1 MRYFTEIE
9 SYEITDKAKEN
20 INSIFIEEMKKSI
33 LNLEPKE
40 NSQLFLFYS
49 IGNETKMLHFQALT
63 LVKEI
68 NIELKLS
75 KKFENVAL
83 KFVFADYLGMREFVE
98 TEVEYGL
105 SHAEFVVVETNLK
118 KACKEY
124 LKVMEEFNGKRDT
137 YYISENEK
145 D

>member
-1 MRYFTEIE
+1 MKYFTEIE
-9 SYEITDKAKEN
+9 SYEITAKAKEN

-49 IGNETKMLHFQALT
+49 IENGTKMLHFQALT

-75 KKFENVAL
+75 KKFKNVAL
-83 KFVFADYLGMREFVE
+83 KFVFADEIK
-98 TEVEYGL
+98 
-105 SHAEFVVVETNLK
+105 NK
-118 KACKEY
+118 KIYSGEEY
-124 LKVMEEFNGKRDT
+124 LEELGR
-137 YYISENEK
+137 
-145 D
+145 

>member
-1 MRYFTEIE
+1 MKYFTEIE

-20 INSIFIEEMKKSI
+20 INSILIEEMKKSI

-49 IGNETKMLHFQALT
+49 IGSETKMLHFQALT

-83 KFVFADYLGMREFVE
+83 KFVFADEIK
-98 TEVEYGL
+98 
-105 SHAEFVVVETNLK
+105 NK
-118 KACKEY
+118 KIYSGEEY
-124 LKVMEEFNGKRDT
+124 LEELGR
-137 YYISENEK
+137 
-145 D
+145 

>member
-9 SYEITDKAKEN
+9 SYEITDKAEEN
-20 INSIFIEEMKKSI
+20 INSILIEEMKKSI

-63 LVKEI
+63 LVREI
-68 NIELKLS
+68 NIKLKLS

-83 KFVFADYLGMREFVE
+83 KFVFVDEIK
-98 TEVEYGL
+98 
-105 SHAEFVVVETNLK
+105 NK
-118 KACKEY
+118 KIYSGEEY
-124 LKVMEEFNGKRDT
+124 LEELGR
-137 YYISENEK
+137 
-145 D
+145 

>member
-1 MRYFTEIE
+1 MKYFTEIE

-20 INSIFIEEMKKSI
+20 INSILIEEMKKSI
-33 LNLEPKE
+33 LDLENKE

-75 KKFENVAL
+75 KKFENIAL
-83 KFVFADYLGMREFVE
+83 KFVFIDEIK
-98 TEVEYGL
+98 
-105 SHAEFVVVETNLK
+105 NK
-118 KACKEY
+118 KIYSGEEY
-124 LKVMEEFNGKRDT
+124 LEELKLNEILFTQSYYKNRKRK
-137 YYISENEK
+137 EK
-145 D
+145 I